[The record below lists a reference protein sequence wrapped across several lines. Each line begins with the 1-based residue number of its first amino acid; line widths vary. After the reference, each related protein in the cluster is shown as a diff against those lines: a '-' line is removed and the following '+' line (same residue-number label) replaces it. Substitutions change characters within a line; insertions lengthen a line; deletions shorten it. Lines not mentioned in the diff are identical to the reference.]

1 MPSFSLKARLKSVS
15 HALDGI
21 ASLLAS
27 QHNARIHAAATIAV
41 VCLGFLFGLE
51 PWEWCAVILSVAV
64 VWVAEALNTSIE
76 FLCDVASPEFHPKV
90 RLAKDVAAGGVL
102 IASLG
107 AASVG
112 IVVFLPRIWA
122 ILGN

>member
-21 ASLLAS
+21 GALLAS
-27 QHNARIHAAATIAV
+27 QHNARIHAVATV
-41 VCLGFLFGLE
+41 LVLGLGLLLQLQ
-51 PWEWCAVILSVAV
+51 PWEWCTVILSVAI

-76 FLCDVASPEFHPKV
+76 FLCDVASPEFNPKI

-102 IASLG
+102 IASIG
-107 AASVG
+107 AAIVG